1 MGANSGSV
9 MPEDAPGSALDP
21 AFLALL
27 HCPLGESRPPLR
39 LAEGGTV
46 LVCEQCDCGRG
57 GHRFPFTDGFPD
69 LRPVDEAP
77 KPSEKTT
84 DSKAD

>member
-1 MGANSGSV
+1 MPENTSGS
-9 MPEDAPGSALDP
+9 GLDP

-39 LAEGGTV
+39 LVEDGTA
-46 LVCEQCDCGRG
+46 LICEQCDCGRK

-69 LRPVDEAP
+69 LRPVDDAQ
-77 KPSEKTT
+77 KPSEITPEP
-84 DSKAD
+84 KAE